1 MTDTSMRQA
10 ANGQDSALMRRVA
23 QTLPQL
29 SPSRRQLIDG
39 ILQSL
44 DETVFLSSREL
55 ATRFGTDAAT
65 VVRTTQALGY
75 GQFAEFARDL
85 RSHFLSHVN
94 PYRIMAREVTVHR
107 GAAFHVQACL
117 QRDLDNVRA
126 AREQLDPAVIAAAG
140 ARLYRARHI
149 VVVAGDLDHPLADF
163 LAYALSGLGLMATAP
178 KGEGLTLHRQ
188 RALGREDALVAIGF
202 RRCLRVPVEAVA
214 AARQAGAY
222 ALALTDAATTPLA
235 READVALLV
244 PYEGESYAGSYAPTM
259 AAINALAVACSH
271 ADPKHTLRVLKPTE
285 EEYQHGARW
294 YREPAPVRGR
304 KARGRTTTQ

>member
-1 MTDTSMRQA
+1 MTDTSMRA
-10 ANGQDSALMRRVA
+10 ANGQDSALMRRVTQA
-23 QTLPQL
+23 LPQL
-29 SPSRRQLIDG
+29 SASRRQLLDG

-75 GQFAEFARDL
+75 AQFAEFARDL

-94 PYRIMAREVTVHR
+94 PYRIMAREVPGHR

-126 AREQLDPAVIAAAG
+126 AREQLDPSVIAAAG

-178 KGEGLTLHRQ
+178 RGEGLTLHRQ

-222 ALALTDAATTPLA
+222 TLAITDAATTPLA

-244 PYEGESYAGSYAPTM
+244 PYEGESYAGSYAATM

-271 ADPKHTLRVLKPTE
+271 ADPKHTLRVLKPTD
-285 EEYQHGARW
+285 EEYQHGPRW
-294 YREPAPVRGR
+294 YREPAPARVR
-304 KARGRTTTQ
+304 KARGRTTQ